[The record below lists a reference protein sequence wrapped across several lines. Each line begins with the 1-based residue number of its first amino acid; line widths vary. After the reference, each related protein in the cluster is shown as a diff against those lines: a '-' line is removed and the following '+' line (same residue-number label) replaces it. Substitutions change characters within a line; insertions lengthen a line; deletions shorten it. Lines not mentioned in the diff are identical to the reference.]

1 MTRRPWPARRALGR
15 GRGIAVCASSRRRA
29 CSLQTERA
37 ARRGEARYCRDR
49 RDLSLGLFLSRLYD
63 SFADLL
69 RRRAPRPWCSH
80 RRGGTRLPAWSRF
93 LTSRSRTCIVRL
105 SDQSTPVGFVARP
118 REFDLEEVL
127 DRAVETFW
135 SKGYEA
141 TSIRDL
147 VHSMGIHRASLY
159 VAFGDK
165 QRLFLSV
172 LDRYRQMVVRKLLD
186 ILDSCPSGRAA
197 IRQFF
202 GTVVEHVV
210 TGGPLRGCLVT
221 NSAVERGLSDPATAK
236 KVSLCLT
243 QLEDGFYATL
253 LRAQRGGELDQRRD
267 LRALARYLTSSLQGL
282 LVIGKI
288 QTDRAALEDVVE
300 VTLRALD

>member
-1 MTRRPWPARRALGR
+1 M
-15 GRGIAVCASSRRRA
+15 
-29 CSLQTERA
+29 
-37 ARRGEARYCRDR
+37 
-49 RDLSLGLFLSRLYD
+49 
-63 SFADLL
+63 
-69 RRRAPRPWCSH
+69 
-80 RRGGTRLPAWSRF
+80 RF
-93 LTSRSRTCIVRL
+93 RE
-105 SDQSTPVGFVARP
+105 QSTPVVWRD
-118 REFDLEEVL
+118 RENSIWSEVL

-147 VHSMGIHRASLY
+147 VESMGIHRASLY

-186 ILDSCPSGRAA
+186 ILDACPSGRAA

-202 GTVVEHVV
+202 ATVVEHVV
-210 TGGPLRGCLVT
+210 TGGPLRGCLIT
-221 NSAVERGLSDPATAK
+221 NSAVERGLSDPATAE

-253 LRAQRGGELDQRRD
+253 LRAQRGGELDQRRTCARSPGISPAACKGSWSSGRSRPTGRPWKMSSR
-267 LRALARYLTSSLQGL
+267 LR
-282 LVIGKI
+282 
-288 QTDRAALEDVVE
+288 
-300 VTLRALD
+300 